1 MPGVTT
7 RIKSITACIIEGVN
21 RGHKFTAD
29 ELGAIVE
36 NLVETYDLQY
46 FSERYASRPTYTK
59 GVTQVEYQ
67 MKDLELKGIVQRCG
81 IREWVKLW
89 SETFPVN

>member
-7 RIKSITACIIEGVN
+7 RIKSITTCIIESVN

-36 NLVETYDLQY
+36 NLVEEYDLHY
-46 FSERYASRPTYTK
+46 FVERYPSRPTHTK

-67 MKDLELKGIVQRCG
+67 MKKLELQGVVQRCG
-81 IREWVKLW
+81 VREWVKL
-89 SETFPVN
+89 

>member
-7 RIKSITACIIEGVN
+7 RIRSITACIIEGVN

-36 NLVETYDLQY
+36 NMVETYDLHY
-46 FSERYASRPTYTK
+46 FYQRYASRPNHTK
-59 GVTQVEYQ
+59 GVTCVEYQ
-67 MKDLELKGIVQRCG
+67 MKSLEMKGVVQRCG
-81 IREWVKLW
+81 IREWVKL
-89 SETFPVN
+89 

>member
-7 RIKSITACIIEGVN
+7 RIKSITSCIIEGVN
-21 RGHKFTAD
+21 PGHKFTAD

-36 NLVETYDLQY
+36 NLVETYDLHY
-46 FSERYASRPTYTK
+46 FSERYDSRPQHTK

-67 MKDLELKGIVQRCG
+67 MKDLELKGIVFRCG
-81 IREWVKLW
+81 TREWVKL
-89 SETFPVN
+89 

>member
-7 RIKSITACIIEGVN
+7 RIKSITTILIENVN

-36 NLVETYDLQY
+36 NLVEEYDLHY
-46 FSERYASRPTYTK
+46 FVERYDSRPSHTK

-67 MKDLELKGIVQRCG
+67 MKKLELQGVVQRCG
-81 IREWVKLW
+81 VREWVKLW
-89 SETFPVN
+89 SETFTVN